1 MALALLK
8 LQVIKRSLENLSEL
22 WELSANQLSN
32 CYRTGQ
38 ASPAEVVD
46 SCLGRIEALE
56 PSIGAF
62 RHVCFEDAQ
71 SDAKRLTSVLGSIG
85 SDQPLYGIPVAV
97 KELFDVR
104 NTPGCYGSEVLANR
118 VSKSDAEA
126 VRRLREAGAIIIGVT
141 RAHEFGWGIT
151 TQHKS
156 LGSTRNPWNLGR
168 VPGGSSGGSAAA
180 VASGMVP
187 VALASDTGG
196 SIRIPAALCGIAGIK
211 ATYGR
216 ISKRGGVSLAPSMD
230 HPGPVAREVED
241 LEAVLVALSG
251 FDPEDS
257 TTYRDNLPNLGRRE
271 NALNGITVGR
281 CPDLH
286 LRRLA
291 VDHQVLF
298 ESTLE
303 SVVSAGGRLEEVS
316 MPGSERIRPTF
327 ASIQMAEAYY
337 VHTKELGTFPSAEK
351 DYGED
356 VRSRLL
362 LAGQV
367 SIADYLAAMREKMDI
382 RRTFESMFRN
392 IDVLL
397 TPVTAG
403 GPSTIEN
410 PDVVEHFGEP
420 LEFRDLCMDYTVPQD
435 LTGLPV
441 CVIPIGFDSDDLPVG
456 VQVTAPDRRED
467 LAFQV
472 ALEIST
478 AINLEKKWP
487 LLESHR

>member
-1 MALALLK
+1 MALDLSK
-8 LQVIKRSLENLSEL
+8 RQGTKRSLEYLSEL
-22 WELSANQLSN
+22 WKLSANQLSV

-38 ASPAEVVD
+38 ASPAEAID

-62 RHVCFEDAQ
+62 RHVCFDDAR
-71 SDAKRLTSVLGSIG
+71 SDAKRLTSNRGSIE

-104 NTPGCYGSEVLANR
+104 NLPGCYGSEVLSGR
-118 VSKSDAEA
+118 ISEVDAEA
-126 VRRLREAGAIIIGVT
+126 VRRLREAGAIIVGVT

-151 TQHKS
+151 TQHKT
-156 LGSTRNPWNLGR
+156 LGVTRNPWDLGR

-180 VASGMVP
+180 VAAGMVP

-196 SIRIPAALCGIAGIK
+196 SIRIPAALCGITGIK
-211 ATYGR
+211 PTYGR
-216 ISKRGGVSLAPSMD
+216 IPKRGGVSLAPSMD
-230 HPGPVAREVED
+230 HPGPVARELED
-241 LEAVLVALSG
+241 LEAMLVAMSG
-251 FDPEDS
+251 FDLADA
-257 TTYRDNLPNLGRRE
+257 TTISEALPSLARRKSS
-271 NALNGITVGR
+271 LKGIVVGQ

-291 VDHQVLF
+291 PDHQSLF
-298 ESTLE
+298 DKTLE
-303 SVVSAGGRLEEVS
+303 SVTSAGGCVEEVL
-316 MPGSERIRPTF
+316 MPGAERIRPTF

-362 LAGQV
+362 LAGKV
-367 SIADYLAAMREKMDI
+367 SIADYLAAMREKMEI
-382 RRTFESMFRN
+382 RRKFELMFQK

-410 PDVVEHFGEP
+410 PEVVQHFGEP

-441 CVIPIGFDSDDLPVG
+441 CVIPIGFDSNDLPVG
-456 VQVTAPDRRED
+456 VQITAPDRRED

-478 AINLEKKWP
+478 AINLEKRWP